1 MYHRI
6 SAKANRTLSV
16 AADLERRMNL
26 RDAILAGGPI
36 RGATPDIEVWPES
49 IPLRERLLDRMGDLL
64 FCAEDLLDML
74 EGDDNRQSFEHC
86 ERPLRI
92 AYDNINSLM
101 QKLCD

>member
-1 MYHRI
+1 
-6 SAKANRTLSV
+6 
-16 AADLERRMNL
+16 MNL
-26 RDAILAGGPI
+26 RDAILAEGPI
-36 RGATPDIEVWPES
+36 KDATPDIEVWPES

-74 EGDDNRQSFEHC
+74 ECDENRQTFRHC

-101 QKLCD
+101 RKLCD